1 MHKFMPSIG
10 FHDCS
15 SKSQLD
21 ELVDSVLKHPDEELE
36 FTMPDGRKIFQIRK
50 FYTDDLG
57 LSIVGEMN
65 QNGERNVQYAFP
77 YLEGSNLDVEEEIQL
92 QKFAEKDAY
101 AGISEN
107 MKLGISLIFYLNNM
121 VSMLIHQ
128 NRHPGYEYKL
138 VELSALSREGMIIFG
153 VEQSDDQRRRD
164 YRGRRSRRKMMES
177 ARNGDKEAMQNL
189 TIRDIDTYTKISRRS
204 QNEDIYSIVSTS
216 FCPYGVETDQY
227 SILGEIRSVDLE
239 ENSSTGE
246 MIYVL
251 GIRCN
256 DLDFKVAINALDLYG
271 VPEIGRRFKGN
282 IWLQGSLK
290 I

>member
-10 FHDCS
+10 FHDCN

-36 FTMPDGRKIFQIRK
+36 FTMPDGRKIFQSRR

-57 LSIVGEMN
+57 LSIVGEMG
-65 QNGERNVQYAFP
+65 QNSERNVQYAFP
-77 YLEGSNLDVEEEIQL
+77 YLEGSHVDVEQEIQL

-153 VEQSDDQRRRD
+153 VEQSRDQRMRE
-164 YRGRRSRRKMMES
+164 YKGRRSRRKMMES
-177 ARNGDKEAMQNL
+177 AKNGDKEAMQNL
-189 TIRDIDTYTKISRRS
+189 TIKDIDTYTQISRRS
-204 QNEDIYSIVSTS
+204 QKEDLYSIVSTS
-216 FCPYGVETDQY
+216 FCPYGVESDQY
-227 SILGEIRSVDLE
+227 SILGEISSVDLE
-239 ENSSTGE
+239 ENAVTGE
-246 MIYVL
+246 KIYVL
-251 GIRCN
+251 GILCN
-256 DLDFKVAINALDLYG
+256 DLKFDVAINEDDLYG
-271 VPEIGRRFKGN
+271 IPEPGRRFKGN

-290 I
+290 L